1 MRSLASRTSL
11 LGYVIL
17 VFLTGPL
24 AFSDSSTDFD
34 FSQHGIGNLT
44 NTATFTSGSYSI
56 TAYGFAGGQ
65 QTSDLFFKAGT
76 GDERGLGLAGSNN
89 SHEITDPAFIEVS
102 NLTGKHQEL
111 SLSFGSVQPGES
123 WNIYCSNQLGDRGS
137 LLSSG
142 NFEGPID
149 LTQTARGCSFISV
162 SAGFGSVLFSD
173 LKLKAVV
180 SEPDASTLTLTGIAA
195 LALILTGTTIGSK
208 AEGAKRN
215 RHPV

>member
-56 TAYGFAGGQ
+56 TAYGFAAGH

-76 GDERGLGLAGSNN
+76 GDERGLGLVGSKN
-89 SHEITDPAFIEVS
+89 SHEITDPAFIEFS
-102 NLTGKHQEL
+102 NLAGKHQQL
-111 SLSFGSVQPGES
+111 SLSFGSVQSGES
-123 WNIYCSNQLGDRGS
+123 WNIYCSNQLGERGS

-142 NFEGPID
+142 NFEGPIN
-149 LTQTARGCSFISV
+149 LTQTASDCTFISV
-162 SAGFGSVLFSD
+162 SAGFGNVLFSD
-173 LKLKAVV
+173 LRLKAVV
-180 SEPDASTLTLTGIAA
+180 SEPATSTLMFTGIAA
-195 LALILTGTTIGSK
+195 LVLILTGAKVGSK
-208 AEGAKRN
+208 A
-215 RHPV
+215 